1 VAVAALAAPAV
12 LAFFKGGYFE
22 GARDAAL
29 VGAGV
34 LLVAAAVLSRRP
46 LPRSR
51 PAVAALAGLAALTAW
66 TALSTRWAPLD
77 DPAWATFERDAL
89 YLAALVA
96 ATALLR
102 PRSVTRVAE
111 PMLLLVALVVVGYGL
126 LGRLVPDIVHAMPSG
141 SAGGRLD
148 QPLTYWNAMGALA
161 AIGLVLAARLGG
173 DDTRPPWLRCAGAAA
188 AVPLMVG
195 LYLTFSRGALA
206 AAAAGLVVLLA
217 LAPSFTQLRAA
228 AIAVECGALG
238 CFAAAA
244 FPAVRTLHGAHPAL
258 QGAAVLVALVAIM
271 ALAAAAQRWAIT
283 VEGRGATRLGRL
295 PLPRAHGWI
304 AAVLVAAMLVVP
316 VSLAA
321 GQDRPSSTDPHFGT
335 STSRLASTDSPRYEY
350 WKVALRAFGDHPLDG
365 VGAGGFAVTWLRE
378 RSEARPARDAHS
390 LEIETL
396 AELGVIG
403 AAALALLAGGL
414 AAAARRLWRADPAL
428 ASGLAAALAAY
439 AFHASIDWDWEMPAL
454 TLVAIGLAG
463 ALLAASDEARR
474 SASRRQAASTATAA
488 STTITGSATTR
499 SRVEP

>member
-350 WKVALRAFGDHPLDG
+350 WKVALRAFGDHPL
-365 VGAGGFAVTWLRE
+365 
-378 RSEARPARDAHS
+378 PARDAHS